1 MEKMQEKSKIYNIHV
16 KAPTPPQTKSYEWQT
31 PSFKLKR
38 VARKAQGF
46 SMQKTILSLNPRRNT
61 SSIKLNQRHELPLKW
76 RTQGFIK

>member
-16 KAPTPPQTKSYEWQT
+16 KAPTPPQTKPYGWQT

-46 SMQKTILSLNPRRNT
+46 SIQKIILPLNPR
-61 SSIKLNQRHELPLKW
+61 
-76 RTQGFIK
+76 